1 MTPTLTDTRTYTI
14 RQSTLR
20 HLEEH
25 CPAMAYALSVDGLEG
40 PSGPAAYRGT
50 AIHDFFRR
58 YVGHLFESGRQTDWS
73 ATEALLAD
81 VYANFPALT
90 ADQRQDV
97 AEQAHNVAQ
106 ALEYRPHCF
115 YGTEEA
121 LATDITLI
129 DGNVCTMTGRLDYL
143 EMGDGIAR
151 IFDVKSQYSIWPDLR
166 VKDDF
171 QLKTYAM
178 LVLDTFPHV
187 DRVEGR
193 LLLSRYGLSLPQKG
207 EAVFTRTDTDAFKEH
222 LRYRLAAHFA
232 GDLKGERVPGTHCQW
247 CPLKRVGKCTLY
259 RSYWGTTPPPPLK
272 DAQARRLARQV
283 IVLEQA
289 REERIA
295 LLKEYVKVAGPLAV
309 GATSQ
314 AEVFDYHPSESE
326 ELRPTDL
333 LHILEDHRDLVGE
346 QPLDELLTVKKTTK
360 TYKALRHHRDLA
372 PDFADAITVKKST
385 RFGHKARGGD
395 DE

>member
-25 CPAMAYALSVDGLEG
+25 CPAMSYALSVEGLEG

-50 AIHDFFRR
+50 AIHDFFSR

-81 VYANFPALT
+81 VYASFPALS
-90 ADQRQDV
+90 ADQRRDV
-97 AEQAHNVAQ
+97 AEQAENVAR
-106 ALEYRPHCF
+106 ALEYRPAYF

-129 DGNVCTMTGRLDYL
+129 DGSVCTVTGRLDYL
-143 EMGDGIAR
+143 EMGDGVAR
-151 IFDVKSQYSIWPDLR
+151 IFDVKSQYSIWPDSR

-171 QLKTYAM
+171 QLKTYAL

-207 EAVFTRTDTDAFKEH
+207 EAVFTRADTDAFQEH
-222 LRYRLAAHFA
+222 LRYRLSAHFA
-232 GDLKGERVPGTHCQW
+232 GDLKREHVPGTHCGY
-247 CPLKRVGKCTLY
+247 CPLKRVGKCILY
-259 RSYWGTTPPPPLK
+259 RSYYGTTPPPALSPER
-272 DAQARRLARQV
+272 ARRLACQV
-283 IVLEQA
+283 VALE
-289 REERIA
+289 RMRDERIE
-295 LLKEYVKVAGPLAV
+295 LLKDYVKEAGPFTIGSTAH
-309 GATSQ
+309 
-314 AEVFDYHPSESE
+314 AEEFAYHASESE

-372 PDFADAITVKKST
+372 PDFTDAITIKKST
-385 RFGHKARGGD
+385 RFGHKAQGGD